1 MLLSKTMMTKTNKI
15 PTMDHPT
22 QGWRSDPLS
31 QRESCPI
38 KTVSTLLQSPGGEGT
53 QRLYGRMASR

>member
-1 MLLSKTMMTKTNKI
+1 
-15 PTMDHPT
+15 MDHPT